1 MRVLE
6 QLEPQGVFRF
16 FEELCAIPHG
26 SRNCQAVSD
35 WCVAFARERGLECHQ
50 DQAGNVIIIQE
61 ATPGYEAAAP
71 VILQG
76 HLDMVCEKEPGC
88 TKDMAG
94 EGLDL
99 LVEDG
104 CVRAKGTTLGGD
116 DGIAV
121 AMALAILDDQAIPH
135 PRLEVVL
142 TTDEEI
148 GMLGAEALDAAPLRG
163 RKLINVDSEEEG
175 IFTVS
180 CAGGSMA
187 QCTLPVT
194 RAPYGGAALEVTV
207 RGLAGGHSGTEIH
220 KGRANACV
228 LLGRLLQA
236 IAEQTELRL
245 VTAAGGGKDNAIAVE
260 ASAQVV
266 VSDDAVARQAAEAL
280 AADLSREYAAADPG
294 LRVEAAPC
302 TVRET
307 PMDWASTERAV
318 CMLTCL
324 PNGVQAMSME
334 IHGLVQTSLNLGILA
349 ADQTALTATFCVRS
363 SLGSQKEML
372 HRRLRTLMAQLGGTV
387 SISGDYP
394 AWEYRQ
400 DSSLRDLMTEVF
412 QEQYGRKPKIEAIH
426 AGVECGILSGK
437 LPGLDCSSGSLGQG
451 LSVAN
456 GLALAARRTGRS
468 YRTYCLLGDGEVQ
481 EGQIWEAAMTA
492 AQFSLDNVCAVVDD
506 NGVQLDGPTK
516 DIMDVEPLGA
526 KFAAFGWEVLDV
538 DGHSLAALRD
548 AFRIAAATQGRPT
561 VLIAHTVKGKGVS
574 FMEGQ
579 AAWHGKAPNGQE
591 LAAALAELAEGGTP
605 HEA

>member
-16 FEELCAIPHG
+16 FEKLCAIPHG

-35 WCVAFARERGLECHQ
+35 WCAAFARERGLERHQ

-236 IAEQTELRL
+236 MAERTELRL

-349 ADQTALTATFCVRS
+349 AEQTALTATFCVRS

-437 LPGLDCSSGSLGQG
+437 LPGLDCVSIGPNL
-451 LSVAN
+451 LDIHTPRERMEIASVQRVWRFV
-456 GLALAARRTGRS
+456 L
-468 YRTYCLLGDGEVQ
+468 
-481 EGQIWEAAMTA
+481 
-492 AQFSLDNVCAVVDD
+492 
-506 NGVQLDGPTK
+506 
-516 DIMDVEPLGA
+516 
-526 KFAAFGWEVLDV
+526 EVLKR
-538 DGHSLAALRD
+538 S
-548 AFRIAAATQGRPT
+548 
-561 VLIAHTVKGKGVS
+561 K
-574 FMEGQ
+574 
-579 AAWHGKAPNGQE
+579 
-591 LAAALAELAEGGTP
+591 
-605 HEA
+605 

>member
-16 FEELCAIPHG
+16 FEKLCAIPHG

-194 RAPYGGAALEVTV
+194 RAPYDGAVLEVTV
-207 RGLAGGHSGTEIH
+207 RGLTGGHSGTEIH

-266 VSDDAVARQAAEAL
+266 VSDDAVARQAVEAL

-324 PNGVQAMSME
+324 PNGVQAMSMD
-334 IHGLVQTSLNLGILA
+334 IPGLVQTSLNLGILA
-349 ADQTALTATFCVRS
+349 TEETSLRASFCVRS
-363 SLGSQKEML
+363 SVDSQREML
-372 HRRLRTLMAQLGGTV
+372 KDRLTCLMEELGGTV
-387 SISGDYP
+387 EFAGDYTG
-394 AWEYRQ
+394 WQYRE
-400 DSSLRDLMTEVF
+400 DSPLRDRMAEVF
-412 QEQYGRKPKIEAIH
+412 REQYGKEPKIEAIH
-426 AGVECGILSGK
+426 AGLECGVFAGK
-437 LPGLDCSSGSLGQG
+437 LPGLDCVSIGPDLFEIHTPRERLSISS
-451 LSVAN
+451 
-456 GLALAARRTGRS
+456 
-468 YRTYCLLGDGEVQ
+468 VQ
-481 EGQIWEAAMTA
+481 RIWD
-492 AQFSLDNVCAVVDD
+492 FVV
-506 NGVQLDGPTK
+506 
-516 DIMDVEPLGA
+516 
-526 KFAAFGWEVLDV
+526 EVLKR
-538 DGHSLAALRD
+538 S
-548 AFRIAAATQGRPT
+548 
-561 VLIAHTVKGKGVS
+561 K
-574 FMEGQ
+574 
-579 AAWHGKAPNGQE
+579 
-591 LAAALAELAEGGTP
+591 
-605 HEA
+605 

>member
-1 MRVLE
+1 M
-6 QLEPQGVFRF
+6 RF
-16 FEELCAIPHG
+16 FSGRISSSGSGIPFTWRKIFMNSLPVMVSFSIRKSAILSKA
-26 SRNCQAVSD
+26 SRFSERSR
-35 WCVAFARERGLECHQ
+35 FAS
-50 DQAGNVIIIQE
+50 A
-61 ATPGYEAAAP
+61 YAP
-71 VILQG
+71 FNIRI
-76 HLDMVCEKEPGC
+76 
-88 TKDMAG
+88 TSTSIYA
-94 EGLDL
+94 
-99 LVEDG
+99 
-104 CVRAKGTTLGGD
+104 
-116 DGIAV
+116 AV
-121 AMALAILDDQAIPH
+121 ASPQFNTVLPVRYWFSWVARPMSPNFSDIPYWVTMALAILDDQAIPH

-194 RAPYGGAALEVTV
+194 RAPYDGAVLEVTV
-207 RGLAGGHSGTEIH
+207 RGLTGGHSGTEIH

-236 IAEQTELRL
+236 MAERTELRL

-349 ADQTALTATFCVRS
+349 AEQTALTATFCVRS

-437 LPGLDCSSGSLGQG
+437 LPGLDCVSIGPNL
-451 LSVAN
+451 LDIHTPRERMEIASVQRVWRFV
-456 GLALAARRTGRS
+456 L
-468 YRTYCLLGDGEVQ
+468 
-481 EGQIWEAAMTA
+481 
-492 AQFSLDNVCAVVDD
+492 
-506 NGVQLDGPTK
+506 
-516 DIMDVEPLGA
+516 
-526 KFAAFGWEVLDV
+526 EVLKR
-538 DGHSLAALRD
+538 S
-548 AFRIAAATQGRPT
+548 
-561 VLIAHTVKGKGVS
+561 K
-574 FMEGQ
+574 
-579 AAWHGKAPNGQE
+579 
-591 LAAALAELAEGGTP
+591 
-605 HEA
+605 

>member
-35 WCVAFARERGLECHQ
+35 WCAAFARERGLECHQ

-94 EGLDL
+94 E
-99 LVEDG
+99 
-104 CVRAKGTTLGGD
+104 
-116 DGIAV
+116 
-121 AMALAILDDQAIPH
+121 AIPH

-236 IAEQTELRL
+236 MAERTELRL

-349 ADQTALTATFCVRS
+349 AEQTALTATFCVRS

-372 HRRLRTLMAQLGGTV
+372 HRRLLTLMAQLGGTV

-437 LPGLDCSSGSLGQG
+437 LPGLDCVSIGPNL
-451 LSVAN
+451 LDIHTPRERMEIASVQRVWRFV
-456 GLALAARRTGRS
+456 L
-468 YRTYCLLGDGEVQ
+468 
-481 EGQIWEAAMTA
+481 
-492 AQFSLDNVCAVVDD
+492 
-506 NGVQLDGPTK
+506 
-516 DIMDVEPLGA
+516 
-526 KFAAFGWEVLDV
+526 EVLKR
-538 DGHSLAALRD
+538 S
-548 AFRIAAATQGRPT
+548 
-561 VLIAHTVKGKGVS
+561 K
-574 FMEGQ
+574 
-579 AAWHGKAPNGQE
+579 
-591 LAAALAELAEGGTP
+591 
-605 HEA
+605 

>member
-1 MRVLE
+1 MNRHVLSAC
-6 QLEPQGVFRF
+6 EPQAVFRF
-16 FEELCAIPHG
+16 FEDICAIPHPSG
-26 SRNCQAVSD
+26 HEGAVAD
-35 WCVAFARERGLECHQ
+35 YVEEFAKARGLSYVR
-50 DQAGNVIIIQE
+50 DAADNLLLRLPASAGCE
-61 ATPGYEAAAP
+61 GAEP
-71 VILQG
+71 VLLQG
-76 HLDMVCEKEPGC
+76 HMDMVPEK
-88 TKDMAG
+88 DAG
-94 EGLDL
+94 STHNFLTDGLTL
-99 LVEDG
+99 SVEDG
-104 CVRAKGTTLGGD
+104 WIRADRTTLGGD

-236 IAEQTELRL
+236 MAERTELRL

-349 ADQTALTATFCVRS
+349 AEQTALTATFCVRS

-437 LPGLDCSSGSLGQG
+437 LPGLDCVSIGPNL
-451 LSVAN
+451 LDIHTPRERMEIASVQRVWRFV
-456 GLALAARRTGRS
+456 L
-468 YRTYCLLGDGEVQ
+468 
-481 EGQIWEAAMTA
+481 
-492 AQFSLDNVCAVVDD
+492 
-506 NGVQLDGPTK
+506 
-516 DIMDVEPLGA
+516 
-526 KFAAFGWEVLDV
+526 EVLKR
-538 DGHSLAALRD
+538 S
-548 AFRIAAATQGRPT
+548 
-561 VLIAHTVKGKGVS
+561 K
-574 FMEGQ
+574 
-579 AAWHGKAPNGQE
+579 
-591 LAAALAELAEGGTP
+591 
-605 HEA
+605 

>member
-1 MRVLE
+1 
-6 QLEPQGVFRF
+6 
-16 FEELCAIPHG
+16 
-26 SRNCQAVSD
+26 
-35 WCVAFARERGLECHQ
+35 
-50 DQAGNVIIIQE
+50 
-61 ATPGYEAAAP
+61 
-71 VILQG
+71 
-76 HLDMVCEKEPGC
+76 
-88 TKDMAG
+88 
-94 EGLDL
+94 
-99 LVEDG
+99 
-104 CVRAKGTTLGGD
+104 
-116 DGIAV
+116 
-121 AMALAILDDQAIPH
+121 
-135 PRLEVVL
+135 
-142 TTDEEI
+142 
-148 GMLGAEALDAAPLRG
+148 MLGAEALDAAPLRG

-236 IAEQTELRL
+236 MAERTELRL

-280 AADLSREYAAADPG
+280 AADLSR
-294 LRVEAAPC
+294 
-302 TVRET
+302 
-307 PMDWASTERAV
+307 DWASTERAV

-349 ADQTALTATFCVRS
+349 AEQTALTATFCVRS

-437 LPGLDCSSGSLGQG
+437 LPGLDCVSIGPNL
-451 LSVAN
+451 LDIHTPRERMEIASVQRVWRFV
-456 GLALAARRTGRS
+456 L
-468 YRTYCLLGDGEVQ
+468 
-481 EGQIWEAAMTA
+481 
-492 AQFSLDNVCAVVDD
+492 
-506 NGVQLDGPTK
+506 
-516 DIMDVEPLGA
+516 
-526 KFAAFGWEVLDV
+526 EVLKR
-538 DGHSLAALRD
+538 S
-548 AFRIAAATQGRPT
+548 
-561 VLIAHTVKGKGVS
+561 K
-574 FMEGQ
+574 
-579 AAWHGKAPNGQE
+579 
-591 LAAALAELAEGGTP
+591 
-605 HEA
+605 

>member
-35 WCVAFARERGLECHQ
+35 WCAAFARERGLECHQ

-88 TKDMAG
+88 TKD
-94 EGLDL
+94 
-99 LVEDG
+99 
-104 CVRAKGTTLGGD
+104 
-116 DGIAV
+116 
-121 AMALAILDDQAIPH
+121 
-135 PRLEVVL
+135 
-142 TTDEEI
+142 I

-236 IAEQTELRL
+236 MAERTELRL

-349 ADQTALTATFCVRS
+349 AEQTALTATFCVRS

-437 LPGLDCSSGSLGQG
+437 LPGLDCVSIGPNL
-451 LSVAN
+451 LDIHTPRERMEIASVQRVWRFV
-456 GLALAARRTGRS
+456 L
-468 YRTYCLLGDGEVQ
+468 
-481 EGQIWEAAMTA
+481 
-492 AQFSLDNVCAVVDD
+492 
-506 NGVQLDGPTK
+506 
-516 DIMDVEPLGA
+516 
-526 KFAAFGWEVLDV
+526 EVLKR
-538 DGHSLAALRD
+538 S
-548 AFRIAAATQGRPT
+548 
-561 VLIAHTVKGKGVS
+561 K
-574 FMEGQ
+574 
-579 AAWHGKAPNGQE
+579 
-591 LAAALAELAEGGTP
+591 
-605 HEA
+605 

>member
-35 WCVAFARERGLECHQ
+35 WCAAFARERGLECHQ

-194 RAPYGGAALEVTV
+194 RAPYDGAVLEVTV
-207 RGLAGGHSGTEIH
+207 RGLTGGHSGTEIH

-236 IAEQTELRL
+236 MAEQTELRL

-266 VSDDAVARQAAEAL
+266 VSDDAVARQAA
-280 AADLSREYAAADPG
+280 DL
-294 LRVEAAPC
+294 
-302 TVRET
+302 VRLCGHGYS
-307 PMDWASTERAV
+307 PFFAASTRLVRATRPPSLIISW
-318 CMLTCL
+318 MKAG
-324 PNGVQAMSME
+324 NGCAWKTAPVVSSVMVPVS
-334 IHGLVQTSLNLGILA
+334 
-349 ADQTALTATFCVRS
+349 ALTETTS
-363 SLGSQKEML
+363 PSEM
-372 HRRLRTLMAQLGGTV
+372 A
-387 SISGDYP
+387 S
-394 AWEYRQ
+394 
-400 DSSLRDLMTEVF
+400 
-412 QEQYGRKPKIEAIH
+412 
-426 AGVECGILSGK
+426 
-437 LPGLDCSSGSLGQG
+437 
-451 LSVAN
+451 
-456 GLALAARRTGRS
+456 
-468 YRTYCLLGDGEVQ
+468 
-481 EGQIWEAAMTA
+481 TA
-492 AQFSLDNVCAVVDD
+492 S
-506 NGVQLDGPTK
+506 
-516 DIMDVEPLGA
+516 
-526 KFAAFGWEVLDV
+526 
-538 DGHSLAALRD
+538 GHSRM
-548 AFRIAAATQGRPT
+548 GRPM
-561 VLIAHTVKGKGVS
+561 L
-574 FMEGQ
+574 ME
-579 AAWHGKAPNGQE
+579 
-591 LAAALAELAEGGTP
+591 LR
-605 HEA
+605 

>member
-1 MRVLE
+1 MERRDPTQKALVLAGGGARGSYQVGVWRALMELDWHPQIITGTSVGGLNGAMFVLDRYETARDMWLTIRSRDVMELPEENADLSALHQFLRRVVKEGGMDVTPLE
-6 QLEPQGVFRF
+6 EIV
-16 FEELCAIPHG
+16 
-26 SRNCQAVSD
+26 
-35 WCVAFARERGLECHQ
+35 ER
-50 DQAGNVIIIQE
+50 V
-61 ATPGYEAAAP
+61 
-71 VILQG
+71 
-76 HLDMVCEKEPGC
+76 
-88 TKDMAG
+88 
-94 EGLDL
+94 
-99 LVEDG
+99 
-104 CVRAKGTTLGGD
+104 
-116 DGIAV
+116 
-121 AMALAILDDQAIPH
+121 LDDQAIPH

-236 IAEQTELRL
+236 MAEQTELRL

-437 LPGLDCSSGSLGQG
+437 LPGLDCVSIGPNL
-451 LSVAN
+451 LDIHTPRERMEIASVQRVWRFV
-456 GLALAARRTGRS
+456 L
-468 YRTYCLLGDGEVQ
+468 
-481 EGQIWEAAMTA
+481 
-492 AQFSLDNVCAVVDD
+492 
-506 NGVQLDGPTK
+506 
-516 DIMDVEPLGA
+516 
-526 KFAAFGWEVLDV
+526 EVLKR
-538 DGHSLAALRD
+538 S
-548 AFRIAAATQGRPT
+548 
-561 VLIAHTVKGKGVS
+561 K
-574 FMEGQ
+574 
-579 AAWHGKAPNGQE
+579 
-591 LAAALAELAEGGTP
+591 
-605 HEA
+605 

>member
-35 WCVAFARERGLECHQ
+35 WCAAFARERGLECHQ

-236 IAEQTELRL
+236 MAERTELRL

-372 HRRLRTLMAQLGGTV
+372 HRRLRTF
-387 SISGDYP
+387 
-394 AWEYRQ
+394 
-400 DSSLRDLMTEVF
+400 F
-412 QEQYGRKPKIEAIH
+412 QHLYGRPIPVHHTDRKP
-426 AGVECGILSGK
+426 L
-437 LPGLDCSSGSLGQG
+437 Q
-451 LSVAN
+451 
-456 GLALAARRTGRS
+456 RT
-468 YRTYCLLGDGEVQ
+468 
-481 EGQIWEAAMTA
+481 I
-492 AQFSLDNVCAVVDD
+492 
-506 NGVQLDGPTK
+506 
-516 DIMDVEPLGA
+516 
-526 KFAAFGWEVLDV
+526 
-538 DGHSLAALRD
+538 
-548 AFRIAAATQGRPT
+548 
-561 VLIAHTVKGKGVS
+561 
-574 FMEGQ
+574 
-579 AAWHGKAPNGQE
+579 
-591 LAAALAELAEGGTP
+591 
-605 HEA
+605 

>member
-35 WCVAFARERGLECHQ
+35 WCVEFAKERGLECHQ

-61 ATPGYEAAAP
+61 AAPGYEAAEP

-88 TKDMAG
+88 AKDMAR

-104 CVRAKGTTLGGD
+104 YVRAKGTTLGGD

-121 AMALAILDDQAIPH
+121 AMALAILDDQTIPH

-148 GMLGAEALDAAPLRG
+148 GMLGAVALDASPLRG
-163 RKLINVDSEEEG
+163 RKLLNLDSEAEG
-175 IFTVS
+175 VFTVS
-180 CAGGSMA
+180 CAGGSMVRCA
-187 QCTLPVT
+187 LPVA
-194 RAPYGGAALEVTV
+194 RAAWDGAALSVTV

-220 KGRANACV
+220 KGRANACMA
-228 LLGRLLQA
+228 LGRVLQA
-236 IAEQTELRL
+236 MGEETELRL
-245 VTAAGGGKDNAIAVE
+245 VTARGGGKDNAIPVE

-266 VSDDAVARQAAEAL
+266 VSDEAAARQAAERMAAAL
-280 AADLSREYAAADPG
+280 TREYAAADPG
-294 LRVEAAPC
+294 LRMEMAAC
-302 TVRET
+302 GASET
-307 PMDWASTERAV
+307 PMDKASTEKAV

-324 PNGVQAMSME
+324 PNGIQAMSMD
-334 IHGLVQTSLNLGILA
+334 IPGLVQTSLNLGILTTEE
-349 ADQTALTATFCVRS
+349 DSLTATFCVRS

-412 QEQYGRKPKIEAIH
+412 LEQYGRKPKIEAIH

-437 LPGLDCSSGSLGQG
+437 LPGLDCV
-451 LSVAN
+451 SVGPN
-456 GLALAARRTGRS
+456 
-468 YRTYCLLGDGEVQ
+468 LLDIHTPRERMEIASVQ
-481 EGQIWEAAMTA
+481 RVWR
-492 AQFSLDNVCAVVDD
+492 FVL
-506 NGVQLDGPTK
+506 
-516 DIMDVEPLGA
+516 
-526 KFAAFGWEVLDV
+526 EVLKR
-538 DGHSLAALRD
+538 S
-548 AFRIAAATQGRPT
+548 
-561 VLIAHTVKGKGVS
+561 K
-574 FMEGQ
+574 
-579 AAWHGKAPNGQE
+579 
-591 LAAALAELAEGGTP
+591 
-605 HEA
+605 